1 MVLEIWLEDFFQAAC
16 LKQLLLEIFRPA
28 NFTASLLFCL
38 VCDLT
43 ENVVVW

>member
-28 NFTASLLFCL
+28 NFTAFLLFCL
-38 VCDLT
+38 VFDLT
-43 ENVVVW
+43 GDVVGW